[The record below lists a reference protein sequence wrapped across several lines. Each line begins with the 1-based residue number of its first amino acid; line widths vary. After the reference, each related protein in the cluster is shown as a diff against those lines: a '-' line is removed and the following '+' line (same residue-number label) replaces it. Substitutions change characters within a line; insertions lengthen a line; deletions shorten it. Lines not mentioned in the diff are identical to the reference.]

1 MQPPSFTFGSNPACS
16 SFPTTSP
23 SQSMIDY
30 PSTPALSPNPPTS
43 FSCSSA
49 STAKSGTNFMI
60 MTQFNADM
68 DEVTKEVEREREMGG
83 GSEGS
88 ECAGTGEDGGAF
100 RYGMDEE
107 EDEDIE
113 LHRRVSK
120 FTNHCTAQLHPA
132 CCSKQKLIREYMLH
146 PRNENVLA
154 LPLHPAS
161 PSPFPRRRPPL
172 SRRDTASTTYSLPLR
187 KAAVLKGSGL
197 RSVLEGTMGTERWM
211 PLTRDHRIWRSS
223 RVLVSLSEGEGMAQ
237 AALLRV

>member
-1 MQPPSFTFGSNPACS
+1 
-16 SFPTTSP
+16 
-23 SQSMIDY
+23 
-30 PSTPALSPNPPTS
+30 
-43 FSCSSA
+43 
-49 STAKSGTNFMI
+49 MI
-60 MTQFNADM
+60 MTQFITDM
-68 DEVTKEVEREREMGG
+68 DEAMKKAERDREMRSGA
-83 GSEGS
+83 EGS
-88 ECAGTGEDGGAF
+88 ESEGRGRDGGAF
-100 RYGMDEE
+100 TFGMDEE

-120 FTNHCTAQLHPA
+120 SPNHYTAQFHPA
-132 CCSKQKLIREYMLH
+132 CCSEQKLIREYMLH
-146 PRNENVLA
+146 PRNENVPA

-161 PSPFPRRRPPL
+161 PSPFSRRRPPL